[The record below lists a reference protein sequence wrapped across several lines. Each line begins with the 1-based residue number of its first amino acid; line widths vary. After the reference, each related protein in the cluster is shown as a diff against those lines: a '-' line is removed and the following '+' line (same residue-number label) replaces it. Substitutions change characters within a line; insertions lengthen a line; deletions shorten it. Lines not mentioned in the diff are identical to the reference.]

1 MRHKTLPIAGEVHGI
16 GRKANIS
23 FISWTTQACLS
34 TLAFQVRLLS
44 SLAQQRR
51 LRWSRLPTELRWL
64 SKQIRPLLHLHLA
77 SFLCITAGSLLALL
91 TPLVL
96 KWLIDEVIPQRQM
109 GLLLLAVGLIFLG
122 YQGRMALTSLGNY
135 LMLSAA
141 QRMGLTLRGSLLRH
155 FDTLSADYYESTPVG
170 TVMYPLKEP
179 IDEISYFGSDL
190 LPAILRVF
198 LTTCFTLATM
208 FMLSP
213 VLTLAVLPLV
223 PVFLITRQH
232 FRRRLAVA
240 ADGVQ
245 EDRLPWSNF
254 LEEHLSSVI
263 PIQLLGQEKRQERRA
278 FQLLARMTR
287 SQQKLFRTGVWFTVC
302 SSLAVVAAMCA
313 VIGYGGR
320 SVLAGTLS
328 VGSLVAFY
336 GFVTQL
342 FDPLS
347 GAAELYARA
356 QKTFASVRQ
365 VQSALALRPSVANS
379 AGAVLLLREH
389 PAQIDLVGVEFGYP
403 RQKKMLRIPALRILN
418 GEQVAI
424 AGENGAGKSTLAK
437 LITRLYDPDCGS
449 IRIGGE
455 DIRNIQLK
463 SLRQYVCY
471 LPRDPVFFDGT
482 LVSNLRFVRPAAP
495 DHELDEAVR
504 SVGLSSFV
512 ATLPDG
518 LRQRIG
524 PTGCQLSGG
533 QRQRLA
539 IARALLQQPRIL
551 ILDEATSCLDPSSEA
566 LVLGNIRRHLGASTL
581 IVVSHRLSTLSIF
594 ARVLIL
600 SGGRVVEDGNP
611 DSFIVAQSAY
621 STRLAAAPSPADGDS
636 DLSSL

>member
-1 MRHKTLPIAGEVHGI
+1 M
-16 GRKANIS
+16 
-23 FISWTTQACLS
+23 
-34 TLAFQVRLLS
+34 
-44 SLAQQRR
+44 
-51 LRWSRLPTELRWL
+51 
-64 SKQIRPLLHLHLA
+64 HLA

-96 KWLIDEVIPQRQM
+96 KWLIDQIIPQRQM

-141 QRMGLTLRGSLLRH
+141 QRMGLTLRASLLRH

-190 LPAILRVF
+190 LPAILRMF
-198 LTTCFTLATM
+198 LMTCFTLATM
-208 FMLSP
+208 FTLSP
-213 VLTLAVLPLV
+213 LLTLAVFPLV
-223 PVFLITRQH
+223 PVFLVTRHH
-232 FRRRLAVA
+232 FRKRLAVD
-240 ADGVQ
+240 ADSVQ

-278 FQLLARMTR
+278 FQLLARMVR
-287 SQQKLFRTGVWFTVC
+287 SQQKLFRTGAWFTVC
-302 SSLAVVAAMCA
+302 SSLAVVLAMCA

-365 VQSALALRPSVANS
+365 VQSALALRPSVAN
-379 AGAVLLLREH
+379 AAVAVPVLRGH

-403 RQKKMLRIPALRILN
+403 RQKNMLRIPFLRILN
-418 GEQVAI
+418 GEEVAI

-471 LPRDPVFFDGT
+471 LPRDPVLFDGT
-482 LVSNLRFVRPAAP
+482 LVSNLRFVRPAAT
-495 DHELDEAVR
+495 DHELQEVIRCVDLAA
-504 SVGLSSFV
+504 FV

-533 QRQRLA
+533 QRQRLT

-566 LVLGNIRRHLGASTL
+566 LILRNIRHNLSASTL
-581 IVVSHRLSTLSIF
+581 IVISHRLSTLSIF
-594 ARVLIL
+594 GRVLIL

-611 DSFIVAQSAY
+611 DSFINAQSAY
-621 STRLAAAPSPADGDS
+621 SKPSAAAPSPAGGDS
-636 DLSSL
+636 QPSSL